1 VEFLIF
7 SLEDVTARTVTERR
21 SEVLNMAQALFMTKP
36 TRKEYLDAVV
46 MVVQD
51 WTGCENV
58 GVRVVDDRC
67 EIAYESYVGFSEGFM
82 DLENHI
88 ALDRDACICARVVTG
103 FLDAEEAA
111 VKTAYGSFCCNN
123 TRAWMENLPAERRAH
138 YRGHCMACG
147 YQSVA
152 VIPVRYSN
160 DPLGAIHLS
169 DTRPNMVP
177 PDSVEFLESLALLV
191 AEAIRRFNVEEAL
204 RKASWY
210 SRSLIE
216 ASLDPLVT
224 ISPDGEITDV
234 NRATEQL
241 TGVPRFELIGSDFSD
256 YFTDTVLARQ
266 GYLRVLAEGQVTDY
280 ALTVRHLSGAT
291 IDVLYNATVYRNEAG
306 VVQGVFAAARDITER
321 KRAAEKLELYRE
333 NLEAQTAELSKVNLA
348 LHRQVEEHLRTLE
361 ALRRSEARLAEAQRI
376 AHLGSW
382 EWIVASGELRWSDEV
397 FRLLGFAPQ
406 SFVPTYARFLEVMDP
421 EDRTRVEEA
430 VALALRQV
438 SGYDCEHRVIR
449 PNGETRIVRDQ
460 GEVTFDDSG
469 APVSMLGT
477 VMDITEQVYAQ
488 EQAQMHQQQL
498 LQADKMVSLGIL
510 VSGVA
515 HEINNPNHSIM
526 ANVGA
531 LAEVWQ
537 SVQPILDHFEKD
549 FGDFVL
555 GGFEYSES
563 RDKFPEMFSNV
574 LVNSKRIELI
584 VNELRDFARYS
595 PQDKMAAMD
604 VNAVVQSA
612 SILVSNLTRK
622 HTEHFVLEYGVH
634 LPPVQGNYQRL
645 EQVVINLVQNAC
657 QSLPDRSR
665 SVSVSTSYD
674 AGSDQVRLEVRDE
687 GVGIPAKDL
696 IHLGDP
702 FFTSKRGL
710 GGMGL
715 GLWISFNI
723 VREHGGTLS
732 FTSEEG
738 AGTCAVVVLPA
749 APGRDSKTEGA
760 EPRKG
765 DA

>member
-1 VEFLIF
+1 MAVKLKRVQDAVREANAMLEERVEARTAELRAANAALRIEIAERERAQQALFAQSKELEGFYRHTVTPLVFLDRDFNFIRVNDAYARTCLREVSEFPGHNHFEFYPSAELEGRFREVVETGRPYEVFARPFTFPDHPEWGITYWNLSLSPVLDAKGGVEFLVF
-7 SLEDVTARTVTERR
+7 SLEDVTARTVAERR

-46 MVVQD
+46 KVVQD

-67 EIAYESYVGFSEGFM
+67 EIAYESYLGFSEGFM
-82 DLENHI
+82 DIENHI
-88 ALDRDACICARVVTG
+88 SLDRDACICVRVVAG
-103 FLDAEEAA
+103 ILDAEEAA
-111 VKTAYGSFCCNN
+111 VKTANGSFCCNN
-123 TRAWMENLPAERRAH
+123 TRAWMEELPAERRLH
-138 YRGHCMACG
+138 YRGYCVACG

-152 VIPVRYSN
+152 VIPIRHFN
-160 DPLGAIHLS
+160 DPLGAIHLA
-169 DTRPNMVP
+169 DTRPNLVP
-177 PDSVEFLESLALLV
+177 PDTVEFLESLALLV

-204 RKASWY
+204 R
-210 SRSLIE
+210 RS
-216 ASLDPLVT
+216 
-224 ISPDGEITDV
+224 
-234 NRATEQL
+234 Q
-241 TGVPRFELIGSDFSD
+241 
-256 YFTDTVLARQ
+256 
-266 GYLRVLAEGQVTDY
+266 
-280 ALTVRHLSGAT
+280 
-291 IDVLYNATVYRNEAG
+291 
-306 VVQGVFAAARDITER
+306 
-321 KRAAEKLELYRE
+321 
-333 NLEAQTAELSKVNLA
+333 
-348 LHRQVEEHLRTLE
+348 
-361 ALRRSEARLAEAQRI
+361 ARLAEAQRI

-382 EWIVASGELRWSDEV
+382 EWHVASGELRWSDEV
-397 FRLLGFAPQ
+397 FRILGAPPQ
-406 SFVPTYARFLEVMDP
+406 SFVPTYARFLDVVHP

-430 VALALRQV
+430 VDLALRQV
-438 SGYDCEHRVIR
+438 SGYDCEHRILR
-449 PNGETRIVRDQ
+449 PNGEIRIVRDQ

-488 EQAQMHQQQL
+488 EQAQLHQQKL

-537 SVQPILDHFEKD
+537 SVQPILDRFEKD

-563 RDKFPEMFSNV
+563 RDKIPEMFSNA

-595 PQDKMAAMD
+595 PQDKMAAVD

-622 HTEHFVLEYGVH
+622 HTAHFVLEYGTL
-634 LPPVQGNYQRL
+634 LPPVKGNYQRL
-645 EQVVINLVQNAC
+645 EQVIINLVQNAC

-665 SVSVSTSYD
+665 SVRVITSFD
-674 AGSDQVRLEVRDE
+674 ADSDQVRLEVHDE

-696 IHLGDP
+696 IRLGDP

-723 VREHGGTLS
+723 VREHGGTLT

-738 AGTCAVVVLPA
+738 AGTCALVTLPA
-749 APGRDSKTEGA
+749 MPGQISESGGEA
-760 EPRKG
+760 PRKG